1 MLGVFAAVVACALFG
16 VLFYYGTLLA
26 PLAGDELFAW
36 RILISVPA
44 LALLLRLT
52 GEAALVRALWQRL
65 RDNPKI
71 GLLLV
76 ASAGFLGVQL
86 WLFTWAPLHG
96 HALDVSLGY
105 FLLPLVM
112 ICVGRFV
119 FNERLSPLQ
128 RLAAAVAAVGVGH
141 AFITSEQAA
150 WPTYLVAFG
159 YPFYFTLRK
168 KLGTNHLGG
177 LFFDM
182 TIMLPPAFFIIAQ
195 NPQTLDVL
203 ATRPSLASL
212 VFGFGLTGMIALALF
227 LWSTRTMSIGL
238 FGLLT
243 YFEPVFLILVA
254 MILGERLSASDLYT
268 YGPIWL
274 AIGILVIDGV
284 RALMRSEIGPCR

>member
-16 VLFYYGTLLA
+16 VLFFYGTLLD
-26 PLAGDELFAW
+26 PLAGEELFAW
-36 RILISVPA
+36 RIAISVPA

-52 GEAALVRALWQRL
+52 GETTLVRAIWR
-65 RDNPKI
+65 RVVARPSMA
-71 GLLLV
+71 LLLV
-76 ASAGFLGVQL
+76 ASAAFLGVQL

-112 ICVGRFV
+112 IFVGRVV

-128 RLAAAVAAVGVGH
+128 RLAAVTASVGVAH
-141 AFITSEQAA
+141 AFMASGQTA
-150 WPTYLVAFG
+150 WPTFLVAFG

-168 KLGTNHLGG
+168 KMGTNHLGG

-182 TIMLPPAFFIIAQ
+182 ILMLPAALFIISQ
-195 NPQTLDVL
+195 RPQTLSVL
-203 ATRPSLASL
+203 AASPSLVAL
-212 VFGFGLTGMIALALF
+212 LIGFGLTGIVALALF
-227 LWSTRTMSIGL
+227 LWSTRAMSIGL

-254 MILGERLSASDLYT
+254 LILGERLSRSDLYT
-268 YGPIWL
+268 YGPIWM
-274 AIGILVIDGV
+274 AIGILVIDGARTLL
-284 RALMRSEIGPCR
+284 RARRRAA